1 MSNTMMITLRVVHIV
16 GGSFWVGALLFV
28 ARFLMPSLRAI
39 GPQSAPVMDQLV
51 RVRRMPIAMMGA
63 AIMTILS
70 GVILMWQAS
79 GGFQPAW
86 MATGPGRFFSMG
98 GGLAILAAI
107 LGMAINSPA
116 ARRVGVIAAAVQAR
130 GGAPSSE
137 ESAQLQKLQ
146 ARMGITMIVVAA
158 LVVLATAFMASA
170 RYVT

>member
-1 MSNTMMITLRVVHIV
+1 MSNTVMITLRVVHIV
-16 GGSFWVGALLFV
+16 GGAFWVGALVFV

-39 GPQSAPVMDQLV
+39 GPQGAPIMDQLV
-51 RVRRMPIAMMGA
+51 RVRRLPIAMMGA

-107 LGMAINSPA
+107 LGMAINTPA
-116 ARRVGVIAAAVQAR
+116 ARRIGVITAAIQAR

-137 ESAQLQKLQ
+137 ESTQLQKLQ
-146 ARMGITMIVVAA
+146 ARVGVTAVVVAV

-170 RYVT
+170 RDVS